1 MSQLNHFLWG
11 GLREAALMV
20 WMTFWPLVLGFTISG
35 VVQSF
40 VRRNGL
46 RQTLGASTFRSA
58 STASILGVISSSCS
72 YAASAMA
79 RALFVRGASFTNA
92 TIFMIA
98 STNLVIEL
106 GIVLYLLLGWQFL
119 VAQIIGGLIMVAILA
134 LVGRRLLDVDQ
145 EALRAASDD
154 SPAGAQRDEVVP
166 SFREAQGWFRAAR
179 YTIGDITMLRKELF
193 FGFLVAGFLAA
204 EIPDSWWSH
213 LFLTNH
219 GWWTTV
225 ENVVIAPLFAVISF
239 VCSVGNIPLAAA
251 LWVKGV
257 SFGGVIAFIFAD
269 LVTLPLLLIYRRF
282 YGGARALRLFLVLW
296 VVMSTG
302 GLLIELI
309 FRALHVVPP
318 IPSHV
323 MMGHEFSLGWNLW
336 LNIAAIVS
344 LLLTFAL
351 SRRSVSDDSVAIDPV
366 CGMQVAKDSPAAVGD
381 VDGIRYYFCAP
392 RCQERFMN
400 DPTKFLSQTPVMVED
415 PDGDATDPICGMK
428 VNSKQPPAQADSPTG
443 PVYFCSEGCRGQWL
457 AGPNAA
463 PGTQQISLS
472 RKPKI

>member
-1 MSQLNHFLWG
+1 MSQLGDFLWG
-11 GLREAALMV
+11 GTREAALML

-40 VRRNGL
+40 VKRDGL
-46 RQTLGASTFRSA
+46 RRTLGTSSIRSA

-119 VAQIIGGLIMVAILA
+119 VAQILGGLIMVAILA

-145 EALRAASDD
+145 EALRAASDE
-154 SPAGAQRDEVVP
+154 SPEGSQRDEVVP

-179 YTIGDITMLRKELF
+179 YTIADLTMLRKELF

-204 EIPDSWWSH
+204 EVPDSWWAH
-213 LFLTNH
+213 LFMTNH

-225 ENVVIAPLFAVISF
+225 ENVAIAPLFAVVSF

-251 LWVKGV
+251 LWVKDV

-296 VVMSTG
+296 FVMTIG
-302 GLLIELI
+302 GLVTELI
-309 FRALHVVPP
+309 FRNAHAVPP
-318 IPSHV
+318 VRSDIL
-323 MMGHEFSLGWNLW
+323 MGHEFSLGLNLW
-336 LNIAAIVS
+336 LNIAAAVM
-344 LLLTFAL
+344 LLVTFL
-351 SRRSVSDDSVAIDPV
+351 LGRRSASDEGVAIDPV
-366 CGMQVAKDSPAAVGD
+366 CGMQVAKDSPAAVAV
-381 VDGIRYYFCAP
+381 VDGVRYYFCAP
-392 RCQERFMN
+392 RCQDRFSK
-400 DPTKFLSQTPVMVED
+400 DPAKFLHEIPIMIED
-415 PDGDATDPICGMK
+415 PDGDAIDPICGMK
-428 VNSKQPPAQADSPTG
+428 VNSKQPPARGEGLEG
-443 PVYFCSEGCRGQWL
+443 PVFFCSEGCRGRWL

-472 RKPKI
+472 RKTKP

>member
-1 MSQLNHFLWG
+1 MSQLRHFLWG
-11 GLREAALMV
+11 GMREAALMV

-35 VVQSF
+35 VVQAF
-40 VRRNGL
+40 VKRDGL
-46 RQTLGASTFRSA
+46 RRTLGASSLRSA

-79 RALFVRGASFTNA
+79 RALFMRGASFTNA

-119 VAQIIGGLIMVAILA
+119 VAQIVGGLIMVVILA
-134 LVGRRLLDVDQ
+134 LVGRRLLDVNQD
-145 EALRAASDD
+145 ALRAASDETAERGD
-154 SPAGAQRDEVVP
+154 GAEAVP
-166 SFREAQGWFRAAR
+166 HFREAQGWFRAAR
-179 YTIGDITMLRKELF
+179 YTIADLTMLRKELF

-204 EIPDSWWSH
+204 EVPDSWWAH
-213 LFLTNH
+213 LFMTNH
-219 GWWTTV
+219 GWWTTL
-225 ENVVIAPLFAVISF
+225 ENVAIAPLFAVVSF

-282 YGGARALRLFLVLW
+282 YGSARALRLFLVLW
-296 VVMSTG
+296 LVMTIG
-302 GLLIELI
+302 GLLTELI
-309 FRALHVVPP
+309 FRTAHAVPP
-318 IPSHV
+318 VRSEI
-323 MMGHEFSLGWNLW
+323 MMGHEFSMGWNLW
-336 LNIAAIVS
+336 LNIVAAVI
-344 LLLTFAL
+344 LLSTFLL
-351 SRRSVSDDSVAIDPV
+351 SRRSVSDEGVAIDPV
-366 CGMQVAKDSPAAVGD
+366 CGMQVAKDSPAAVAV
-381 VDGIRYYFCAP
+381 VDGVRYYFCAP
-392 RCQERFMN
+392 RCQDRFVK
-400 DPTKFLSQTPVMVED
+400 DPTKFLGQTPVMIED

-428 VNSKQPPAQADSPTG
+428 VNSQRPPAQAESPDG

-463 PGTQQISLS
+463 PGTQQVSLS
-472 RKPKI
+472 RKAKP

>member
-1 MSQLNHFLWG
+1 MSQLSHFLWG
-11 GLREAALMV
+11 GLREATLMV
-20 WMTFWPLVLGFTISG
+20 WVTFWPLVLGFTISG
-35 VVQSF
+35 IVQSF
-40 VRRNGL
+40 VKRDGL
-46 RQTLGASTFRSA
+46 RQTLGASSFRSA
-58 STASILGVISSSCS
+58 STASILGIISSSCS

-92 TIFMIA
+92 TIFMVA

-119 VAQIIGGLIMVAILA
+119 VAQILGGLIMVAIIA
-134 LVGRRLLDVDQ
+134 LVGRRLLDADQ
-145 EALRAASDD
+145 EVLRAASGE
-154 SPAGAQRDEVVP
+154 SPEAAQRAEVVP
-166 SFREAQGWFRAAR
+166 SFRGAQGWFRAAR

-213 LFLTNH
+213 LFITNH

-282 YGGARALRLFLVLW
+282 YGGARAIRLSLVLW

-336 LNIAAIVS
+336 LNIVAVVS

-400 DPTKFLSQTPVMVED
+400 DPAKSLSQTPVMVED

-428 VNSKQPPAQADSPTG
+428 VNSKRPSARAESPEG

-457 AGPNAA
+457 AGPKAA

>member
-1 MSQLNHFLWG
+1 MNQLGDFLWG
-11 GLREAALMV
+11 GTREAALML

-40 VRRNGL
+40 VKRDGL
-46 RQTLGASTFRSA
+46 RRTLGTSSLRSA
-58 STASILGVISSSCS
+58 STASMLGVISSSCS

-119 VAQIIGGLIMVAILA
+119 VAQILGGLIMVTILA

-145 EALRAASDD
+145 EALRAASDE
-154 SPAGAQRDEVVP
+154 SPEGAQSAEVAP
-166 SFREAQGWFRAAR
+166 SIREAQGWFRAAR

-204 EIPDSWWSH
+204 EVPDSWWSH
-213 LFLTNH
+213 LFMTNH
-219 GWWTTV
+219 GWWTTL
-225 ENVVIAPLFAVISF
+225 ENVVIAPLFAAISF

-251 LWVKGV
+251 MWVKGV

-296 VVMSTG
+296 AVMSTG

-309 FRALHVVPP
+309 FRALHVVPQ
-318 IPSHV
+318 IPHHV
-323 MMGHEFSLGWNLW
+323 MTGHEFSLGWNLW
-336 LNIAAIVS
+336 LNIVAGVS
-344 LLLTFAL
+344 LLLTFVL
-351 SRRSVSDDSVAIDPV
+351 SRRSVGDDGVAIDPV
-366 CGMQVAKDSPAAVGD
+366 CGMQVAKDSPAAVAD
-381 VDGIRYYFCAP
+381 VDGVRYYFCAP
-392 RCQERFMN
+392 RCQDRFVK
-400 DPTKFLSQTPVMVED
+400 DPTKYLGQTPVMVED

-428 VNSKQPPAQADSPTG
+428 VNSKQPPAQAESPEG
-443 PVYFCSEGCRGQWL
+443 PVFFCSEGCRGQWL

-472 RKPKI
+472 RKAKP

>member
-1 MSQLNHFLWG
+1 MSRFGDFLWG
-11 GLREAALMV
+11 GLREAALML

-35 VVQSF
+35 VIQSF
-40 VRRNGL
+40 VKRDGL
-46 RQTLGASTFRSA
+46 RRTLGTSSFRSA
-58 STASILGVISSSCS
+58 STASVLGVISSSCS

-145 EALRAASDD
+145 EALRAASGE
-154 SPAGAQRDEVVP
+154 SPEGAKGTEAVP

-204 EIPDSWWSH
+204 EVPDSWWSH
-213 LFLTNH
+213 LFMTNH
-219 GWWTTV
+219 GWWTIL
-225 ENVVIAPLFAVISF
+225 ENVAIAPLFAVISF

-251 LWVKGV
+251 LWVKGA
-257 SFGGVIAFIFAD
+257 SFGGVISFIFAD

-296 VVMSTG
+296 AIMSTG
-302 GLLIELI
+302 GLLIELM

-323 MMGHEFSLGWNLW
+323 IMGHEFSLGWNLW
-336 LNIAAIVS
+336 LNIVAAVI
-344 LLLTFAL
+344 LLIMFLL
-351 SRRSVSDDSVAIDPV
+351 GRRSVGDEGVAIDPV
-366 CGMQVAKDSPAAVGD
+366 CGMQVAKDSPAAVAV
-381 VDGIRYYFCAP
+381 VDGVHYYFCAP
-392 RCQERFMN
+392 RCQDRFVKE
-400 DPTKFLSQTPVMVED
+400 PATFLGQTPVMMED
-415 PDGDATDPICGMK
+415 PNGDATDPICGMK

-472 RKPKI
+472 RKNKL

>member
-1 MSQLNHFLWG
+1 MNQLGDFLWG
-11 GLREAALMV
+11 GLREAALML

-40 VRRNGL
+40 VKRDGL
-46 RQTLGASTFRSA
+46 RRTLGTSSLRSA

-79 RALFVRGASFTNA
+79 RALFLRGASFTNA

-106 GIVLYLLLGWQFL
+106 GIVLYLLLGWEFL
-119 VAQIIGGLIMVAILA
+119 VAQILGGLIMVTILA
-134 LVGRRLLDVDQ
+134 VVGRRLLDVDQ
-145 EALRAASDD
+145 EALRTTSDE
-154 SPAGAQRDEVVP
+154 SPTIEDNVEVVP

-204 EIPDSWWSH
+204 EVPDSWWSH

-219 GWWTTV
+219 GWWTTL

-251 LWVKGV
+251 MWVKGV

-296 VVMSTG
+296 AVMAIG

-336 LNIAAIVS
+336 LNIVAVVS

-351 SRRSVSDDSVAIDPV
+351 SRRSVSDEGVAIDPV
-366 CGMQVAKDSPAAVGD
+366 CGMQVAKDSPAAVAD
-381 VDGIRYYFCAP
+381 VDGVRYYFCAP
-392 RCQERFMN
+392 RCQDRFVKE
-400 DPTKFLSQTPVMVED
+400 PAKFLGQTPVMVED

-463 PGTQQISLS
+463 PGTQQVSLS
-472 RKPKI
+472 RKAKP